1 MFTVFQWFFNR
12 KTLIK
17 ILPSIGRF
25 YANETPRTDD
35 FYRHKTLDFSRRAV
49 AATGKIVIINA
60 RFCIQ
65 NSPFNMSRSK

>member
-35 FYRHKTLDFSRRAV
+35 FYRHKTLDFSRRA
-49 AATGKIVIINA
+49 AATEKHFLSVVDASSG
-60 RFCIQ
+60 Q
-65 NSPFNMSRSK
+65 SRHSML